1 MNLVVSDT
9 GPLLHLFQVGACE
22 LLAHWG
28 TIHVTPQVW
37 SELHRHAPAFSAHGI
52 PTWIRRCQLSS
63 AASRQAAQWTQ
74 ARMLDAGEAE
84 ALAYAKEIQA
94 DVFLTDDTAART
106 LSVSLGIQARGS
118 LGVVLFGA
126 AAGHID
132 QTTAEKV
139 LSDLESRSTLWMS
152 GKVRRTARE
161 ALAKIFGAQP

>member
-1 MNLVVSDT
+1 
-9 GPLLHLFQVGACE
+9 
-22 LLAHWG
+22 
-28 TIHVTPQVW
+28 
-37 SELHRHAPAFSAHGI
+37 
-52 PTWIRRCQLSS
+52 
-63 AASRQAAQWTQ
+63 
-74 ARMLDAGEAE
+74 MLDVGEAE

-132 QTTAEKV
+132 QTTAEMV

-152 GKVRRTARE
+152 GKVRRTARK
-161 ALAKIFGAQP
+161 ALARMFGAQP